1 MSNEHS
7 PGLSAPAT
15 RREIFAWAMFDF
27 ANSGYTTV
35 VLTAI
40 FNAYFVGVV
49 TTVVLTAIFNAYFVG
64 VVAGNGQDHDGT
76 ATLLWTLATGIANVL
91 VLLSAPVVGAVADH
105 GGKKKAF
112 LLVSTAGCVLFTALL
127 ALVGPGEVALGML
140 LLVLSAFMFHTGE
153 DLIAGFLP
161 EIADRRAVRVPPST
175 CRSRCSLPP
184 RRSRS
189 PRFLP
194 SCGCTSVPCRGRC
207 RPWLRRCAPA
217 LHACAPRSNMHI
229 TTATCSAF

>member
-1 MSNEHS
+1 MSNEYS

-49 TTVVLTAIFNAYFVG
+49 
-64 VVAGNGQDHDGT
+64 AGSGPDQDGS

-91 VLLSAPVVGAVADH
+91 VLLSAPVVGAIADH

-127 ALVGPGEVALGML
+127 AQVGPGEVALGML
-140 LLVLSAFMFHTGE
+140 LLVLSALFSC
-153 DLIAGFLP
+153 LLLP
-161 EIADRRAVRVPPST
+161 AS
-175 CRSRCSLPP
+175 
-184 RRSRS
+184 
-189 PRFLP
+189 
-194 SCGCTSVPCRGRC
+194 
-207 RPWLRRCAPA
+207 
-217 LHACAPRSNMHI
+217 
-229 TTATCSAF
+229 